1 MEDKENDG
9 EKVEEEKSKELKI
22 CAQCN
27 KKIEGKFLLRALDQF
42 WHEECLKCSYC
53 NTQLSDLSFKFYIK
67 GDQILCKRDYIRLFG
82 ATGIC
87 SRCLK
92 IIPPL
97 EMVMRAREHVYHLDC
112 FACHVCRYRFCVG
125 DRFYLYYN
133 TIRCQDHYY
142 GDRGYFYQTPFFWWL
157 KGISVSR
164 VNSSL
169 KLFLSFQDHHVKQ
182 QGNWD
187 QVWLLIRFL
196 NVFLT
201 KIGNP
206 LMRSQSYEWVL
217 GLVLFS
223 KFLLWSI
230 IVFVYCNISY
240 W

>member
-1 MEDKENDG
+1 
-9 EKVEEEKSKELKI
+9 
-22 CAQCN
+22 
-27 KKIEGKFLLRALDQF
+27 
-42 WHEECLKCSYC
+42 
-53 NTQLSDLSFKFYIK
+53 
-67 GDQILCKRDYIRLFG
+67 
-82 ATGIC
+82 
-87 SRCLK
+87 
-92 IIPPL
+92 
-97 EMVMRAREHVYHLDC
+97 MVMRAREHVYHLDC

-169 KLFLSFQDHHVKQ
+169 KLFLSFQDHRVKQ

-206 LMRSQSYEWVL
+206 LMRSQSYEWVS

-223 KFLLWSI
+223 KISTLINNCFCLLQYFVLIAFEGDKRKVVFCSNKITSI
-230 IVFVYCNISY
+230 SKELVCVKIYLKDSKVQLL
-240 W
+240 